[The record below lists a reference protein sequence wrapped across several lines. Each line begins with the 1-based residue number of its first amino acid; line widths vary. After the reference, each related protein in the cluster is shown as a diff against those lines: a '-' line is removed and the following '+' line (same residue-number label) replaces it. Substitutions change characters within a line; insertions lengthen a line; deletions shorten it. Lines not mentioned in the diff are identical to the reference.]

1 MTKTGIVTDPIYIE
15 HKTGSY
21 HPESPERLEV
31 LYRMLEDGDISGK
44 FQHIAPR
51 KATREEIET
60 VHKPSYFDRVAATA
74 GLSHSSLDPD
84 TQTSEKSFEAAL
96 FAAGGLLLGIDGLMD
111 GSLNNVF
118 AMVRPPGHH
127 AEADRGMGFCLF
139 NNAAIGAM
147 YAIKKHSLKKILIC
161 DWDLHHGNG
170 TQHSFWSDDRI
181 LYFSTHQFPY
191 YPGTG
196 SLREVGSGKGEGF
209 TVNVPLNTGN
219 GDAEYYKIFKKV
231 LEPIANEYKP
241 DLVIVSAGFDIYFKD
256 PLGGMEV
263 TPQGFAA
270 LTQVLMSIAE
280 KSAGGKL
287 LITLE
292 GGYHLGGLSDGAKGV
307 IKELMGE
314 DATDP
319 DITKKDI
326 DDAFGRISNELI
338 EAVISVQK
346 DYWSCF

>member
-15 HKTGSY
+15 HDTGRF
-21 HPESPERLEV
+21 HPESSERLVV
-31 LYRMLEDGDISGK
+31 LYKMLEDEDISGK
-44 FQHIAPR
+44 FVQITPR
-51 KATREEIET
+51 KAARDEIEL

-74 GLSHSSLDPD
+74 GKSHSSLDPD

-96 FAAGGLLLGIDGLMD
+96 YAAGGLLLGIDDMFEGKLD
-111 GSLNNVF
+111 NVL
-118 AMVRPPGHH
+118 ALVRPPGHH

-139 NNAAIGAM
+139 NNAAIAAL
-147 YAIKKHSLKKILIC
+147 YAIKKYSLKRVLIC

-170 TQHSFWSDDRI
+170 TQHSFWEDDRV

-196 SLREVGSGKGEGF
+196 SLREVGGGKGEGF
-209 TVNVPLNTGN
+209 TVNVPLNIGN
-219 GDAEYYKIFKKV
+219 GDAEYYKVFKKV
-231 LEPIANEYKP
+231 LEPIAEEYKP
-241 DLVIVSAGFDIYFKD
+241 ELVIVSAGFDIYFKD
-256 PLGGMEV
+256 PLGGMQV

-270 LTQVLMSIAE
+270 LAQVLKSIAG

-292 GGYHLGGLSDGAKGV
+292 GGYHLGGLRDGTKCV
-307 IKELMGE
+307 IKEMMGK
-314 DATDP
+314 DSTDP
-319 DITKKDI
+319 DITKKEI
-326 DDAFGRISNELI
+326 DDVFGRISNEII

-346 DYWSCF
+346 NYWKCF

>member
-1 MTKTGIVTDPIYIE
+1 MAKTGIVADPIYIE
-15 HKTGSY
+15 HKTGYS

-31 LYRMLEDGDISGK
+31 LYKMLKDKDISGK
-44 FQHIAPR
+44 FVPITPR
-51 KATREEIET
+51 EATQEEIELI
-60 VHKPSYFDRVAATA
+60 HKPSYFKKVADTA
-74 GLSHSSLDPD
+74 GLSHVSLDPD

-96 FAAGGLLLGIDGLMD
+96 FAVGGLLLGIDDMMD
-111 GSLNNVF
+111 GKLDNVL
-118 AMVRPPGHH
+118 ALVRPPGHH
-127 AEADRGMGFCLF
+127 AEANRSMGFCLF
-139 NNAAIGAM
+139 NNAAIAAL
-147 YAIKKHSLKKILIC
+147 YAIKKYSLKRVLVC

-170 TQHSFWSDDRI
+170 TQNSFWTDDRV

-196 SLREVGSGKGEGF
+196 SLGEVGGDNGKGF

-241 DLVIVSAGFDIYFKD
+241 ELVIVSAGFDIYFKD
-256 PLGGMEV
+256 PLGGMSV
-263 TPQGFAA
+263 TPEGFSA

-292 GGYHLGGLSDGAKGV
+292 GGYHLGGLRDGAKNV
-307 IKELMGE
+307 IKQLMGE
-314 DATDP
+314 DTTDP

-326 DDAFGRISNELI
+326 DDAFGRSANEII

-346 DYWSCF
+346 EYWNCF

>member
-1 MTKTGIVTDPIYIE
+1 MTKTGIVADPIYIE
-15 HKTGSY
+15 HKTGKF

-31 LYRMLEDGDISGK
+31 LYKMLEDDDISGK
-44 FQHIAPR
+44 FVSISPR
-51 KATREEIET
+51 KAAREEIELI
-60 VHKPSYFDRVAATA
+60 HKPSYFNRVAATA
-74 GLSHSSLDPD
+74 GKSHSSLDPD

-96 FAAGGLLLGIDGLMD
+96 FAAGGLLLGIDNMIEGKLD
-111 GSLNNVF
+111 NVL
-118 AMVRPPGHH
+118 ALVRPPGHH

-139 NNAAIGAM
+139 NNAAIAAL
-147 YAIKKHSLKKILIC
+147 YAIKNHSIKRVLIC

-170 TQHSFWSDDRI
+170 TQHSFWEDDRV

-196 SLREVGSGKGEGF
+196 GLREVGGGKGEGF
-209 TVNVPLNTGN
+209 TVNVPLNIGN

-231 LEPIANEYKP
+231 LEPIAEEYKP
-241 DLVIVSAGFDIYFKD
+241 ELVIVSAGFDIYFKD
-256 PLGGMEV
+256 PLGGMQV

-270 LTQVLMSIAE
+270 LAQVLMSIAE

-292 GGYHLGGLSDGAKGV
+292 GGYHLGGLRDGAKSV
-307 IKELMGE
+307 INELMGK
-314 DATDP
+314 DSTDP

-326 DDAFGRISNELI
+326 DDAFGRISNEII
-338 EAVISVQK
+338 EAAVSVQK
-346 DYWSCF
+346 NYWKCF